1 MAAIVNTVCN
11 NILDSLGPAGAA
23 AAPTITGPLK
33 CRLMTANGSGSS
45 AGTELSTGGSY
56 TAAGSGMG
64 TVTWNA
70 AAANAKTNSVA
81 VTQLNMPASSLTG
94 VELWDSAGT
103 PIRVW
108 YGGLTGQPIA
118 VAAGNTF
125 TLPVTTGLSL
135 GLT

>member
-11 NILDSLGPAGAA
+11 NILDSLGPAGVA

-33 CRLMTANGSGSS
+33 CRLMTANGSGAS

-81 VTQLNMPASSLTG
+81 VTQLNMPAASLTG